1 MKLKRPEKTVKV
13 RPICGLTAAPMNPTT
28 CRGAAIQGLT
38 AAYIST
44 LVLCIAG
51 LLEREGL

>member
-28 CRGAAIQGLT
+28 CRGAAIQGL
-38 AAYIST
+38 AAACIST